1 MEPLVTLTIDDRQVT
16 VPEGTT
22 VLEAAKSVG
31 IEIPTLCYY
40 EKLAPFGGCRI
51 CLVEIEKMRGL
62 QTACTTVVRPEMV
75 VRTASPEV
83 LRTRKA
89 ILEFLLTNHPL
100 DCPVCDKGGECDLQ
114 DFAFKWGP
122 TESRYIEEKRHKR
135 KAYALSPLI
144 VKDEERCVLCRR
156 CVRYLEEWA
165 DELQLDYF
173 ERGRLTRVDTFPGQA
188 FNSVFSGNT
197 IDICPVGA
205 LTSRVFRFQ
214 ARSWELEKVPSI
226 CAYCGVGCN
235 VTLDVKTNK
244 LRRISAR
251 QNPAVNDGWLCD
263 KGRFAYQY
271 IDSSERITQPLVRKD
286 GELRPASWEEALNLV
301 SRRLGEIVQ
310 ASGPHSAG
318 GVGSATVTNEAA
330 YLFQKFMRTVV
341 GTNNIDHL
349 GRLPDGAYPLP
360 SMTEIQEANA
370 ILLFGTDT
378 QEEAPLVELFIRR
391 AANLKGTRVIVANPR
406 RTYLTRY
413 GSPALAYRPG
423 TEVALLNGLA
433 HVILAEGLHKM
444 ANGEWRM
451 ANRGNVAELEEWVK
465 DYSPDKVE
473 GITAVPAK
481 TLREAARALTEVQ
494 KAVLIYGAGTVRGPH
509 GEACLAALNNLA
521 LLSGAHEPGCLAQEP
536 NSWGV
541 LDMGLAPHLYPGRQ
555 RPDDEKVRER
565 LGKRWRA
572 QIGGA
577 VPLPSKAGLGLDG
590 MLKAALDGELEA
602 LYVMAANP
610 VMDHPI
616 GDEALEKVKFLV
628 VQDLFLTETA
638 RLADV
643 VLPAASF
650 AETDGTFTNIAGRV
664 QRLHKALRP
673 PARVKPHGQII
684 VDLARVMGQEIGA
697 SVPLGRYSPQAVM
710 EEIARVAAPYEGL
723 SYGSLGDDGIQV
735 KMEGRTRR
743 FTQADFQPLATEAA
757 YPLALVT
764 GRLLYDRGSPC
775 AQSEIMRELIPEP
788 FVEINPAD
796 AETLG
801 IADQDRVTVSSTRDS
816 LELTARV
823 SDDVRRGCVFVPQ
836 RLNEMPVVALSSVE
850 AAVTWVKV
858 TKRK

>member
-1 MEPLVTLTIDDRQVT
+1 MEPLVTLTIDDHEAT

-40 EKLAPFGGCRI
+40 EKMAPFGGCRI

-83 LRTRKA
+83 LKTRKA

-188 FNSVFSGNT
+188 FDSVFSGNI

-205 LTSRVFRFQ
+205 LTSHVFRFQ

-263 KGRFAYQY
+263 KGRFAHQY
-271 IDSSERITQPLVRKD
+271 LDSPERVTQPLVRKD
-286 GELRPASWEEALNLV
+286 GELKPASWDEALNLV
-301 SRRLGEIVQ
+301 SQRLRETVQ
-310 ASGPHSAG
+310 ENGPHSVG
-318 GVGSATVTNEAA
+318 GVGSASLTNEAA
-330 YLFQKFMRTVV
+330 YLFQKLVRIVL
-341 GTNNIDHL
+341 GTNNVDYL
-349 GRLPDGAYPLP
+349 GRLPDGAHPLP
-360 SMTEIQEANA
+360 STTEVQEADV
-370 ILLFGTDT
+370 ILLFGADPL
-378 QEEAPLVELFIRR
+378 EEAPIVELLIRR
-391 AANLKGTRVIVANPR
+391 AVNLKGTQVIVADPR
-406 RTYLTRY
+406 RVHLARY
-413 GSPALAYRPG
+413 GGPWLAHRPG
-423 TEVALLNGLA
+423 TEMAVLNGLA
-433 HVILAEGLHKM
+433 HVILAEGLHK
-444 ANGEWRM
+444 G
-451 ANRGNVAELEEWVK
+451 GHSVSELKEWVK
-465 DYSPDKVE
+465 DYTPARVE
-473 GITAVPAK
+473 EITAVPAE
-481 TLREAARALTEVQ
+481 TLREAARVLTEAQ
-494 KAVLIYGAGTVRGPH
+494 KPILIYGADTVRGPQ
-509 GEACLAALNNLA
+509 GQDFLAALNNLA
-521 LLSGAHEPGCLAQEP
+521 LLISAHEPGCLVQEP

-555 RPDDEKVRER
+555 RLDDDKVRER
-565 LGKRWRA
+565 LGKRWRSPS
-572 QIGGA
+572 GA
-577 VPLPSKAGLGLDG
+577 TVPLPSEAGLGLDE

-602 LYVMAANP
+602 LYVVAANP

-616 GDEALEKVKFLV
+616 GDQALEKLKFLV

-650 AETDGTFTNIAGRV
+650 AEAEGTFTNMAGRM

-673 PARVKPHGQII
+673 PAKVKPHGQII
-684 VDLARVMGQEIGA
+684 VELARAMGQEW
-697 SVPLGRYSPQAVM
+697 GRYSPQAAM
-710 EEIARVAAPYEGL
+710 EEITRTAAPYEGL
-723 SYGSLGDDGIQV
+723 GYGSLGDDGTHV
-735 KMEGRTRR
+735 PTEGGMRR
-743 FTQADFQPLATEAA
+743 SAQADFQPPAADAA

-764 GRLLYDRGSPC
+764 GRLLYDRGAPF
-775 AQSEIMRELIPEP
+775 AQSEIMRQLIPDP

-796 AETLG
+796 AEAMG
-801 IADQDRVTVSSTRDS
+801 IADKDRVTVSSARDS
-816 LELTARV
+816 LELRARV
-823 SDDVRRGCVFVPQ
+823 SEDIHRGCVFVPL
-836 RLNEMPVVALSSVE
+836 RLSEMPVVALSE
-850 AAVTWVKV
+850 IGTAVTWVKV

>member
-1 MEPLVTLTIDDRQVT
+1 MEPLVTLIIDDHEVT

-22 VLEAAKSVG
+22 VLEAAKSIG

-75 VRTASPEV
+75 VRTTSPEV
-83 LRTRKA
+83 LKTRKA

-165 DELQLDYF
+165 DDLQLDYF

-188 FNSVFSGNT
+188 FDSVFSGNT

-205 LTSRVFRFQ
+205 LTSRVFRFR

-235 VTLDVKTNK
+235 ITLDVKTNK
-244 LRRISAR
+244 LCRISAR
-251 QNPAVNDGWLCD
+251 ENPAVNDGRLCD
-263 KGRFAYQY
+263 KGRFAHQY
-271 IDSSERITQPLVRKD
+271 IDSPERVTQPLVRKD
-286 GELRPASWEEALNLV
+286 GELQPASWDEALNLV
-301 SRRLGEIVQ
+301 SQRLGEIVQ
-310 ASGPHSAG
+310 ASGPHSVG
-318 GVGSATVTNEAA
+318 GIGSASVTNEAA
-330 YLFQKFMRTVV
+330 YLFQKFMRAVV
-341 GTNNIDHL
+341 GTNNVDHL
-349 GRLPDGAYPLP
+349 GRLPDGARSLL
-360 SMTEIQEANA
+360 SMTEVREADA
-370 ILLFGTDT
+370 ILLFGADT
-378 QEEAPLVELFIRR
+378 LEEAPVVELFIRR
-391 AANLKGTRVIVANPR
+391 AANLKGAQVVVANPR
-406 RTYLTRY
+406 RIYLTRY
-413 GSPALAYRPG
+413 GGPWLAYRPG
-423 TEVALLNGLA
+423 TEMALLNGLA
-433 HVILAEGLHKM
+433 YIILAKGMYK
-444 ANGEWRM
+444 GGR
-451 ANRGNVAELEEWVK
+451 NVADLKDWVK
-465 DYSPDKVE
+465 DYPPDKVDE
-473 GITAVPAK
+473 ITGVPAE
-481 TLREAARALTEVQ
+481 TLREAARALAEAQ
-494 KAVLIYGAGTVRGPH
+494 KVVLVYGADMVRGSG
-509 GEACLAALNNLA
+509 GEGCLAALDNLA
-521 LLSGAHEPGCLAQEP
+521 LLIGAREPGCLTQEP

-555 RPDDEKVRER
+555 RLDDEVRKR

-572 QIGGA
+572 D
-577 VPLPSKAGLGLDG
+577 LPAEAGLGLDE
-590 MLKAALDGELEA
+590 MLKAALNGELQA

-610 VMDHPI
+610 VMNHPI
-616 GDEALEKVKFLV
+616 GDEALEKLEFLV

-650 AETDGTFTNIAGRV
+650 AEADGTFTNMTGRV

-673 PARVKPHGQII
+673 PAEVKPHGQIL
-684 VDLARVMGQEIGA
+684 VDLAKTMGHEIGPTV
-697 SVPLGRYSPQAVM
+697 SLGRYSPQAVM

-723 SYGSLGDDGIQV
+723 NYASLGDDGLR
-735 KMEGRTRR
+735 MTTEGEARR
-743 FTQADFQPLATEAA
+743 FTQTDFVPTVADAS
-757 YPLALVT
+757 YPLILVT
-764 GRLLYDRGSPC
+764 GQLLYDRRALF
-775 AQSEIMRELIPEP
+775 AQSEIMQQLMSEP

-796 AETLG
+796 AGARG
-801 IADQDRVTVSSTRDS
+801 IADQDAVTVSSARDS
-816 LELTARV
+816 LELKARV
-823 SDDVRRGCVFVPQ
+823 SDDIRPGCVFVPLH
-836 RLNEMPVVALSSVE
+836 LNEMPVVALSEVG
-850 AAVTWVKV
+850 AAVIWVKI

>member
-1 MEPLVTLTIDDRQVT
+1 MEPLVTLTIDDREVT

-75 VRTASPEV
+75 VRTTSPEV
-83 LRTRKA
+83 LKTRKA

-114 DFAFKWGP
+114 DFVFKWGP

-165 DELQLDYF
+165 NDLQLDYF
-173 ERGRLTRVDTFPGQA
+173 ERCRLTRVDTFPGQA
-188 FNSVFSGNT
+188 FDSVFSGNT

-214 ARSWELEKVPSI
+214 ARSWELEKVHSI
-226 CAYCGVGCN
+226 CGHCGVGCN
-235 VTLDVKTNK
+235 ITLDVKTNQ
-244 LRRISAR
+244 LRRIGPR
-251 QNPAVNDGWLCD
+251 ENPAVNDGWLCD
-263 KGRFAYQY
+263 KGRFGHQY
-271 IDSSERITQPLVRKD
+271 IDSPERVTQPLVRKD
-286 GELRPASWEEALNLV
+286 GELRPASWDEALILV
-301 SRRLGEIVQ
+301 SGRLGEIRRER
-310 ASGPHSAG
+310 GPHGVG

-330 YLFQKFMRTVV
+330 YLFQKFVRTVL
-341 GTNNIDHL
+341 GTNNVDHL
-349 GRLPDGAYPLP
+349 GRLPDGARPLP
-360 SMTEIQEANA
+360 SMTDLREADA
-370 ILLFGTDT
+370 ILLFGADT
-378 QEEAPLVELFIRR
+378 LEEAPIVELFLRR
-391 AANLKGTRVIVANPR
+391 AANLKGTQVIVANPR
-406 RTYLTRY
+406 RNHLTCY
-413 GSPALAYRPG
+413 SGPWLAYRPG

-433 HVILAEGLHKM
+433 HVILAEGLHKE
-444 ANGEWRM
+444 GR
-451 ANRGNVAELEEWVK
+451 RVADLEKWVK
-465 DYSPDKVE
+465 DYPPGKVE
-473 GITAVPAK
+473 EITAVPAE
-481 TLREAARALTEVQ
+481 TLRQVARVLTEAQ
-494 KAVLIYGAGTVRGPH
+494 KAVLIYGADAVRGPN
-509 GEACLAALNNLA
+509 GQACLAALNNLA
-521 LLSGAHEPGCLAQEP
+521 LLVGAHEPGCLAQEP

-555 RPDDEKVRER
+555 GLDDEVRKR
-565 LGKRWRA
+565 LSRRWMA
-572 QIGGA
+572 E
-577 VPLPSKAGLGLDG
+577 LPSEAGLGLDH
-590 MLKAALDGELEA
+590 MLKAALDGELDA

-616 GDEALEKVKFLV
+616 GDEALEKLKFLV

-643 VLPAASF
+643 VLPAATF
-650 AETDGTFTNIAGRV
+650 AEADGTFTNMAGRV
-664 QRLHKALRP
+664 QRLRKALRP
-673 PARVKPHGQII
+673 PAEVKPHGQII
-684 VDLARVMGQEIGA
+684 GDLARVMGQEIGA
-697 SVPLGRYSPQAVM
+697 TVSSGRYAPQAVM
-710 EEIARVAAPYEGL
+710 EEIARVAAPCEGL
-723 SYGSLGDDGIQV
+723 GYGSLDDDGMQV
-735 KMEGRTRR
+735 AMEGGARR
-743 FTQADFQPLATEAA
+743 FAQADFQPPAAEAA

-764 GRLLYDRGSPC
+764 GRLLYGRGFPF
-775 AQSEIMRELIPEP
+775 AQSEIMRQFVPEP
-788 FVEINPAD
+788 FVEISPAD

-801 IADQDRVTVSSTRDS
+801 ITDQDAVTVSSARDS
-816 LELTARV
+816 LEMKAKV
-823 SDDVRRGCVFVPQ
+823 SDDIRPGCVFVPLH
-836 RLNEMPVVALSSVE
+836 LNEMPVVALSDVG

>member
-1 MEPLVTLTIDDRQVT
+1 MEPSVTLNIDDRQVT

-22 VLEAAKSVG
+22 VLEAARSIG

-75 VRTASPEV
+75 VRTTSPEV
-83 LRTRKA
+83 LKTRKA

-114 DFAFKWGP
+114 DFVFKWGP
-122 TESRYIEEKRHKR
+122 TESRYIEGKRHKR
-135 KAYALSPLI
+135 KAHALSPLI

-165 DELQLDYF
+165 DDLQLDYF

-188 FNSVFSGNT
+188 FDSVFSGNT

-235 VTLDVKTNK
+235 ITLDVKTNK
-244 LRRISAR
+244 LRRISPR
-251 QNPAVNDGWLCD
+251 ENPAVNDGWLCD
-263 KGRFAYQY
+263 KGRFAHQY
-271 IDSSERITQPLVRKD
+271 MDSPERVTQPLVRKD
-286 GELRPASWEEALNLV
+286 GELRPASWDEALNLV
-301 SRRLGEIVQ
+301 SQRLGEIVQ
-310 ASGPHSAG
+310 ESGPHSVG
-318 GVGSATVTNEAA
+318 GVGSATITNEAA
-330 YLFQKFMRTVV
+330 YLFQKFVRTVL
-341 GTNNIDHL
+341 GTNNVDHL
-349 GRLPDGAYPLP
+349 GRLPDGARPLL
-360 SMTEIQEANA
+360 SMSEVRQVDA
-370 ILLFGTDT
+370 LLLLGTDT
-378 QEEAPLVELFIRR
+378 LEEAPIIELFIRR
-391 AANLKGTRVIVANPR
+391 AANLKGTQVIVANPR
-406 RTYLTRY
+406 RTALLRRFHLTDY
-413 GSPALAYRPG
+413 GGPWLAYRSG
-423 TEVALLNGLA
+423 TEVALLNSLA
-433 HVILAEGLHKM
+433 HIILAEGLHKE
-444 ANGEWRM
+444 GH
-451 ANRGNVAELEEWVK
+451 GVAELKEWVK
-465 DYSPDKVE
+465 DYPPDKVE
-473 GITAVPAK
+473 EITAVPAE
-481 TLREAARALTEVQ
+481 TLREAARVLTEAH
-494 KAVLIYGAGTVRGPH
+494 KAIFIYGPDTVRGPN
-509 GEACLAALNNLA
+509 GQACLAALNNLV
-521 LLSGAHEPGCLAQEP
+521 LLIGAHEPGCLAQEP

-555 RPDDEKVRER
+555 RLDDDKVRER

-572 QIGGA
+572 E
-577 VPLPSKAGLGLDG
+577 LPAEAGLGLDE

-602 LYVMAANP
+602 LYAMAANP

-616 GDEALEKVKFLV
+616 GDGALEKLKFLV

-650 AETDGTFTNIAGRV
+650 AEADGTFTNMAGRV

-673 PARVKPHGQII
+673 PAEVKSHGQII
-684 VDLARVMGQEIGA
+684 VDLAGVMGQEIGA
-697 SVPLGRYSPQAVM
+697 TVALGRYSPQAVM
-710 EEIARVAAPYEGL
+710 EEIARVTAPYEVFN
-723 SYGSLGDDGIQV
+723 YTSLGDDGIQV
-735 KMEGRTRR
+735 AMEGGTRR
-743 FTQADFQPLATEAA
+743 FTQADFRPPAADAA

-764 GRLLYDRGSPC
+764 GRLLYEQGSPF
-775 AQSEIMRELIPEP
+775 AQSEIMRQFIPEP
-788 FVEINPAD
+788 FVEINPTD

-801 IADQDRVTVSSTRDS
+801 VADQDAVTVTSARDS
-816 LELTARV
+816 LELKARV
-823 SDDVRRGCVFVPQ
+823 SDDIRPGCVFVPLH
-836 RLNEMPVVALSSVE
+836 LNEMPVVALSEVGT
-850 AAVTWVKV
+850 AVTWVKV

>member
-1 MEPLVTLTIDDRQVT
+1 MEPLVTLTIDDREVT

-22 VLEAAKSVG
+22 VLEAAKSIG

-62 QTACTTVVRPEMV
+62 QTACTTVVRSDMV
-75 VRTASPEV
+75 VRTTSPEV
-83 LRTRKA
+83 LKTRKA

-114 DFAFKWGP
+114 DFVFKWGP

-165 DELQLDYF
+165 DDLQLDYF

-188 FNSVFSGNT
+188 FDSVFSGNT

-205 LTSRVFRFQ
+205 LTSRVFRFR

-226 CAYCGVGCN
+226 CSYCGVGCN

-251 QNPAVNDGWLCD
+251 ENPAVNDGWLCD
-263 KGRFAYQY
+263 KGRFAHQY
-271 IDSSERITQPLVRKD
+271 MDSPERITQPLVRKD
-286 GELRPASWEEALNLV
+286 GELQPASWDEALNLV
-301 SRRLGEIVQ
+301 SQRLGEIVQ
-310 ASGPHSAG
+310 ESGPFSVG

-330 YLFQKFMRTVV
+330 YLFQKFMRTAV
-341 GTNNIDHL
+341 GTNNVDHL
-349 GRLPDGAYPLP
+349 GRLPDGARPLP
-360 SMTEIQEANA
+360 SMTEVRDADA

-378 QEEAPLVELFIRR
+378 LEEAPVIELFIRR
-391 AANLKGTRVIVANPR
+391 AANLKGTKVIVANPR
-406 RTYLTRY
+406 RIHLANY
-413 GSPALAYRPG
+413 GGPWLAYRPG

-433 HVILAEGLHKM
+433 HVILTEGLHKE
-444 ANGEWRM
+444 GR
-451 ANRGNVAELEEWVK
+451 RVAELNKWVK
-465 DYSPDKVE
+465 DYPPDKVE
-473 GITAVPAK
+473 EITAVSAE
-481 TLREAARALTEVQ
+481 TLRVAARVLTEAQ
-494 KAVLIYGAGTVRGPH
+494 KAILLYGPYTVRGPN
-509 GEACLAALNNLA
+509 GQACLAALNNLA
-521 LLSGAHEPGCLAQEP
+521 LLIGAHEPGCLAQEP

-555 RPDDEKVRER
+555 GLNDDQVRKR

-572 QIGGA
+572 E
-577 VPLPSKAGLGLDG
+577 LPAEAGLGLDE
-590 MLKAALDGELEA
+590 MLKAALDGELKA

-616 GDEALEKVKFLV
+616 GDEALEKLKFLV

-650 AETDGTFTNIAGRV
+650 AEADGTFTNMTGRV

-673 PARVKPHGQII
+673 PAEVKPHGQII

-697 SVPLGRYSPQAVM
+697 TVALGRYAPQAAM

-723 SYGSLGDDGIQV
+723 SYVSLDNEGIQV
-735 KMEGRTRR
+735 AIAPEGRTRR
-743 FTQADFQPLATEAA
+743 FAQTDFQPPAADAA

-764 GRLLYDRGSPC
+764 GRLLYDRGSPFI
-775 AQSEIMRELIPEP
+775 QSEIMRQFVPGPFAEL
-788 FVEINPAD
+788 NPAD
-796 AETLG
+796 AEALG
-801 IADQDRVTVSSTRDS
+801 IADQDAVTVSSARDS
-816 LELTARV
+816 LDLKARV
-823 SDDVRRGCVFVPQ
+823 SDDICPGCVFVPL
-836 RLNEMPVVALSSVE
+836 RLSEMPVAALSEVG

>member
-1 MEPLVTLTIDDRQVT
+1 MEPLVTLTIDDREAT

-83 LRTRKA
+83 LKTRQA

-135 KAYALSPLI
+135 KAHALSPLI

-165 DELQLDYF
+165 DDLQLGYF

-188 FNSVFSGNT
+188 FDSVFSGNT
-197 IDICPVGA
+197 IDLCPVGA
-205 LTSRVFRFQ
+205 LTSRVFRFR

-226 CAYCGVGCN
+226 CSYCGVGCN
-235 VTLDVKTNK
+235 ITLDVKTNK

-251 QNPAVNDGWLCD
+251 ENPAVNDGWLCN
-263 KGRFAYQY
+263 KGRFAHQY
-271 IDSSERITQPLVRKD
+271 IDSPERVTQPLVRKN
-286 GELRPASWEEALNLV
+286 GELKPASWDEALNLV
-301 SRRLGEIVQ
+301 SQRLGEIVQ
-310 ASGPHSAG
+310 ESGPHSVG

-330 YLFQKFMRTVV
+330 YLFQKFMRAVL
-341 GTNNIDHL
+341 GTNNVDHL
-349 GRLPDGAYPLP
+349 DRLPDDARPLP
-360 SMTEIQEANA
+360 SITEVREADA
-370 ILLFGTDT
+370 ILLFGADT
-378 QEEAPLVELFIRR
+378 LEEAPIIELFVRR
-391 AANLKGTRVIVANPR
+391 AANLKGTQVIVANPR
-406 RTYLTRY
+406 RTNLTSY
-413 GSPALAYRPG
+413 GSPRLAYRPG
-423 TEVALLNGLA
+423 TEVVLLNGLA
-433 HVILAEGLHKM
+433 HVILAEGLHKT
-444 ANGEWRM
+444 ANLKGRRT
-451 ANRGNVAELEEWVK
+451 AKLKRGLRIPSELEEWVK
-465 DYSPDKVE
+465 DYPPDRVKE
-473 GITAVPAK
+473 ITTVPAG
-481 TLREAARALTEVQ
+481 TLREAARVLTEAQ
-494 KAVLIYGAGTVRGPH
+494 KAVLIYGPDPVHGPN
-509 GEACLAALNNLA
+509 GQACLIALNNLA
-521 LLSGAHEPGCLAQEP
+521 LLIGAHEPGCLAQEP

-555 RPDDEKVRER
+555 GLDDEQVRKR
-565 LGKRWRA
+565 LGKRWKA
-572 QIGGA
+572 E
-577 VPLPSKAGLGLDG
+577 LPSEAGLGLDE

-650 AETDGTFTNIAGRV
+650 AEADGTFTNMAGRV

-673 PARVKPHGQII
+673 PAKVKPHSQII
-684 VDLARVMGQEIGA
+684 IDLARVMGQEQRTL
-697 SVPLGRYSPQAVM
+697 LGRYLPQTVM
-710 EEIARVAAPYEGL
+710 EEIARVVAPYEEL
-723 SYGSLGDDGIQV
+723 NYGSLGDDGIQV
-735 KMEGRTRR
+735 AIEGRTRR
-743 FTQADFQPLATEAA
+743 FAQASSEPSEPPAA

-764 GRLLYDRGSPC
+764 GRLLYDRGSPF
-775 AQSEIMRELIPEP
+775 AQSEIMRQLVPEP
-788 FVEINPAD
+788 FIEINPAD

-801 IADQDRVTVSSTRDS
+801 IADQDEVTVSSARDS
-816 LELTARV
+816 LELKARL
-823 SDDVRRGCVFVPQ
+823 SDDIRPGCLFVP
-836 RLNEMPVVALSSVE
+836 LHLSEMPVVALSEVG

>member
-1 MEPLVTLTIDDRQVT
+1 MEPLVTLTIDDREVT

-22 VLEAAKSVG
+22 VLEAAKSIG

-83 LRTRKA
+83 LKTRQA

-122 TESRYIEEKRHKR
+122 TGSRYIEEKRHKR

-188 FNSVFSGNT
+188 FDSVFSGNT
-197 IDICPVGA
+197 IGVCPVGA
-205 LTSRVFRFQ
+205 LTSRSFRFR
-214 ARSWELEKVPSI
+214 ARSWELEEVPSI

-235 VTLDVKTNK
+235 VTLDVKANK

-263 KGRFAYQY
+263 KGRFAHQY
-271 IDSSERITQPLVRKD
+271 VDSPERITQPLARKD
-286 GELRPASWEEALNLV
+286 GELEPASWDEALNLV

-310 ASGPHSAG
+310 ESGPHSVG

-330 YLFQKFMRTVV
+330 YLFQKFMRTVL
-341 GTNNIDHL
+341 GTNNVDYL
-349 GRLPDGAYPLP
+349 GRLPDGAHPLP
-360 SMTEIQEANA
+360 SMTELREADVV
-370 ILLFGTDT
+370 LLFGADT
-378 QEEAPLVELFIRR
+378 LEEAPLVELLIRR
-391 AANLKGTRVIVANPR
+391 AVNLKGTQVIAANPR
-406 RTYLTRY
+406 RVHLARY
-413 GSPALAYRPG
+413 GGPWLAYRPG
-423 TEVALLNGLA
+423 TEVALLNGLV
-433 HVILAEGLHKM
+433 HVILAGGLHKT
-444 ANGEWRM
+444 ANSEWRM
-451 ANRGNVAELEEWVK
+451 ADGGKVAELKEWVR
-465 DYSPDKVE
+465 DYTPDKVE
-473 GITAVPAK
+473 EITAVPAEA
-481 TLREAARALTEVQ
+481 LRAAARVLTEAQ
-494 KAVLIYGAGTVRGPH
+494 KAILIYGADPVRGPH
-509 GEACLAALNNLA
+509 GQACLAALNNLA
-521 LLSGAHEPGCLAQEP
+521 LLIGAHEPGCLVQEP
-536 NSWGV
+536 NSWGA

-555 RPDDEKVRER
+555 KLDDVKVRER

-572 QIGGA
+572 QIGA
-577 VPLPSKAGLGLDG
+577 TVPLPAGAGLGLDE
-590 MLKAALDGELEA
+590 MLKAALNGELEA

-616 GDEALEKVKFLV
+616 GDQALEKLKFLV

-650 AETDGTFTNIAGRV
+650 AEAEGTFTNVSGRV
-664 QRLHKALRP
+664 QKLHKALRP
-673 PARVKPHGQII
+673 PAKVKPHGQII
-684 VDLARVMGQEIGA
+684 VDLARAMGQEISATG
-697 SVPLGRYSPQAVM
+697 PLGRYLPQAVM
-710 EEIARVAAPYEGL
+710 QEIARVAAPYEGL

-735 KMEGRTRR
+735 AIEGGTRR
-743 FTQADFQPLATEAA
+743 FTQANFQPLAADAA

-764 GRLLYDRGSPC
+764 GRLLYDRGSPF
-775 AQSEIMRELIPEP
+775 AQSEIMRQLVPEP
-788 FVEINPAD
+788 FVMINPAD
-796 AETLG
+796 AENLRIT
-801 IADQDRVTVSSTRDS
+801 DQDAVTVASARDS
-816 LELTARV
+816 LELRARV
-823 SDDVRRGCVFVPQ
+823 SQDIRPGCVFVPL
-836 RLNEMPVVALSSVE
+836 RLSEMPVVALSDVE
-850 AAVTWVKV
+850 SAVTWVKV

>member
-1 MEPLVTLTIDDRQVT
+1 MEPLVTLTIDDHEAT

-22 VLEAAKSVG
+22 VLEAAKSIG

-62 QTACTTVVRPEMV
+62 QTACTTIVRPEMV
-75 VRTASPEV
+75 VRTTSPEV
-83 LRTRKA
+83 LKTRKA
-89 ILEFLLTNHPL
+89 LLEFLLTNHPL

-165 DELQLDYF
+165 DDLQLDYF

-188 FNSVFSGNT
+188 FDSVFSGNT

-235 VTLDVKTNK
+235 VTLDVKTNQ
-244 LRRISAR
+244 LRRVSAR
-251 QNPAVNDGWLCD
+251 GNPAVNDGWLCD
-263 KGRFAYQY
+263 KGRFAHQY
-271 IDSSERITQPLVRKD
+271 MDSPERVTQPLVRKD
-286 GELRPASWEEALNLV
+286 GELRPASWDEALNLV
-301 SRRLGEIVQ
+301 SRRLREIVQ
-310 ASGPHSAG
+310 ESGPHSVG
-318 GVGSATVTNEAA
+318 GIGSATVTNEAA
-330 YLFQKFMRTVV
+330 YLFQKFMRTVL
-341 GTNNIDHL
+341 GTNNVDHL
-349 GRLPDGAYPLP
+349 GRLPDSARPLP
-360 SMTEIQEANA
+360 SMTELREADA
-370 ILLFGTDT
+370 ILLFGADT
-378 QEEAPLVELFIRR
+378 LEEAPIVELFIRR
-391 AANLKGTRVIVANPR
+391 AANLKGTKVIVADPR
-406 RTYLTRY
+406 RINLTHY
-413 GSPALAYRPG
+413 GGPWLAYRPG

-433 HVILAEGLHKM
+433 HVVLAGGPHKT
-444 ANGEWRM
+444 ANLKGH
-451 ANRGNVAELEEWVK
+451 GVTELKEWVK
-465 DYSPDKVE
+465 DYPPEKVE
-473 GITAVPAK
+473 EITAVPAE
-481 TLREAARALTEVQ
+481 TLREAAR
-494 KAVLIYGAGTVRGPH
+494 VLIETQRAILVYGADAVRGPND
-509 GEACLAALNNLA
+509 EACLAALNNLA
-521 LLSGAHEPGCLAQEP
+521 LLIGAHEPGCLAQEP

-555 RPDDEKVRER
+555 RLDDEVRER
-565 LGKRWRA
+565 LGKRWRV
-572 QIGGA
+572 Q
-577 VPLPSKAGLGLDG
+577 LPSEAGLGLDE
-590 MLKAALDGELEA
+590 MLKATLDGELEA

-616 GDEALEKVKFLV
+616 GDEALEKLKFLV

-650 AETDGTFTNIAGRV
+650 AETDGTFTNMAGRV
-664 QRLHKALRP
+664 QRLHKALRS
-673 PARVKPHGQII
+673 PAEVKPHGQII
-684 VDLARVMGQEIGA
+684 VDLARAMGQE
-697 SVPLGRYSPQAVM
+697 LGRYSPQAVM
-710 EEIARVAAPYEGL
+710 EEIARIAAPYEGL
-723 SYGSLGDDGIQV
+723 NYGSLGNDGTHV
-735 KMEGRTRR
+735 AMEGGTRR
-743 FTQADFQPLATEAA
+743 FAQADSSPPAADAA

-764 GRLLYDRGSPC
+764 GRLLYDRGSPF
-775 AQSEIMRELIPEP
+775 AQSEIMHQFVPEP
-788 FVEINPAD
+788 SVEINPAD
-796 AETLG
+796 AEVLG
-801 IADQDRVTVSSTRDS
+801 IADQDVVTVSSARGS

-823 SDDVRRGCVFVPQ
+823 SDDIRPGCVFVPLH
-836 RLNEMPVVALSSVE
+836 LNEMPVVALSEVG
-850 AAVTWVKV
+850 ALVTWVKV

>member
-1 MEPLVTLTIDDRQVT
+1 MEPLVNLTIDDREVT

-22 VLEAAKSVG
+22 VLEAAKSIG

-40 EKLAPFGGCRI
+40 EKLAPFGGCRL
-51 CLVEIEKMRGL
+51 CLVEIEKLRGL
-62 QTACTTVVRPEMV
+62 QTACTTVVRPDMV

-83 LRTRKA
+83 LKTRKA

-114 DFAFKWGP
+114 DFVFKWGP

-165 DELQLDYF
+165 DDLQLDYF

-188 FNSVFSGNT
+188 FDSVFSGNT

-214 ARSWELEKVPSI
+214 ARSWELEEVPSI

-235 VTLDVKTNK
+235 VTLDVKTDK

-251 QNPAVNDGWLCD
+251 ENPAVNDGWLCD
-263 KGRFAYQY
+263 KGRFAHQY
-271 IDSSERITQPLVRKD
+271 IDSPERVTQPLVRKD
-286 GELRPASWEEALNLV
+286 GELQPAAWDEALNWV
-301 SRRLGEIVQ
+301 SRRLREIKQ
-310 ASGPHSAG
+310 ESGPHSVG

-330 YLFQKFMRTVV
+330 YLLQKFMRTVV
-341 GTNNIDHL
+341 GTNNVDHL
-349 GRLPDGAYPLP
+349 GRLPDGARPLP
-360 SMTEIQEANA
+360 SMTEVREADA
-370 ILLFGTDT
+370 ILLLGTDPL
-378 QEEAPLVELFIRR
+378 EEAPVVELFIRR
-391 AANLKGTRVIVANPR
+391 AANLKGTQVIVANPR
-406 RTYLTRY
+406 RNHLTRY
-413 GSPALAYRPG
+413 GGPWLAYRPG

-433 HVILAEGLHKM
+433 HVILAERLHKE
-444 ANGEWRM
+444 GRK
-451 ANRGNVAELEEWVK
+451 VAAFKEWVQ
-465 DYSPDKVE
+465 DDSPDQVE
-473 GITAVPAK
+473 EITAVPAE
-481 TLREAARALTEVQ
+481 TLREAARVLTEAQ
-494 KAVLIYGAGTVRGPH
+494 RAILIYGADTVRGPN
-509 GEACLAALNNLA
+509 GQACLAALNNLA
-521 LLSGAHEPGCLAQEP
+521 LLIGAHEPGCLAQEP

-555 RPDDEKVRER
+555 RLDDKVRER
-565 LGKRWRA
+565 LGRRWKA
-572 QIGGA
+572 K
-577 VPLPSKAGLGLDG
+577 LPSEAGLGLDE

-602 LYVMAANP
+602 FYVLAANL
-610 VMDHPI
+610 VMDHPL
-616 GDEALEKVKFLV
+616 GDEALGKLKFLV

-650 AETDGTFTNIAGRV
+650 AEADGTFTNMAGRV

-673 PARVKPHGQII
+673 PAEVKPHGQII
-684 VDLARVMGQEIGA
+684 VDLARVMGKE
-697 SVPLGRYSPQAVM
+697 LGRYSPQAVM

-735 KMEGRTRR
+735 AIEGGTCQ
-743 FTQADFQPLATEAA
+743 FTKADFWPPAANAA

-764 GRLLYDRGSPC
+764 GRQLYDRGSPF
-775 AQSEIMRELIPEP
+775 AQSEIMRQLIPEP

-796 AETLG
+796 APALG
-801 IADQDRVTVSSTRDS
+801 IADQDAVTVSSARDS
-816 LELTARV
+816 LELRARV
-823 SDDVRRGCVFVPQ
+823 CDDICPGCVFVP
-836 RLNEMPVVALSSVE
+836 LHLSEMPVAALSE
-850 AAVTWVKV
+850 IGTAVTWVKV

>member
-1 MEPLVTLTIDDRQVT
+1 MEPLVTLTIDDREVT

-22 VLEAAKSVG
+22 ILEAAKSVG
-31 IEIPTLCYY
+31 IEIPSLCYY

-83 LRTRKA
+83 LKTRKA
-89 ILEFLLTNHPL
+89 MLEFLLTNHPL

-165 DELQLDYF
+165 DDLQLDYF
-173 ERGRLTRVDTFPGQA
+173 ERGRLTRVDTFPGQT
-188 FNSVFSGNT
+188 FDSVFSGNT

-205 LTSRVFRFQ
+205 LTSRVFRFR
-214 ARSWELEKVPSI
+214 ARAWELEKVPSI
-226 CAYCGVGCN
+226 CSYCGVGCN
-235 VTLDVKTNK
+235 ITLDVKTNK
-244 LRRISAR
+244 LCRISPR
-251 QNPAVNDGWLCD
+251 ENPAVNDGWLCD
-263 KGRFAYQY
+263 KGRFAHQY
-271 IDSSERITQPLVRKD
+271 MDSPERVTQPLVRKD
-286 GELRPASWEEALNLV
+286 GELKPASWDEALNLV
-301 SRRLGEIVQ
+301 SQRLGEIRQ
-310 ASGPHSAG
+310 ESGPHSVG

-330 YLFQKFMRTVV
+330 YLFQKFVRTVL
-341 GTNNIDHL
+341 GTNNVDHL
-349 GRLPDGAYPLP
+349 GRLPDGARPLP
-360 SMTEIQEANA
+360 AMTELQEADA
-370 ILLFGTDT
+370 ILLCTADT
-378 QEEAPLVELFIRR
+378 LEEAPVVELFFRR
-391 AANLKGTRVIVANPR
+391 AANLRKAKVIVANPR
-406 RTYLTRY
+406 RTALLRQFNLTRH
-413 GSPALAYRPG
+413 GGPWLAYRPG

-433 HVILAEGLHKM
+433 HVILAEGLHKE
-444 ANGEWRM
+444 GRRVTEFKEW
-451 ANRGNVAELEEWVK
+451 LK
-465 DYSPDKVE
+465 DYPPGKVE
-473 GITAVPAK
+473 KITAVPAE
-481 TLREAARALTEVQ
+481 TLQETARVLTEAQ
-494 KAVLIYGAGTVRGPH
+494 KTVLVYGADTVHGPG

-521 LLSGAHEPGCLAQEP
+521 LLIGAHGPGCLVQEP

-555 RPDDEKVRER
+555 GLDDEQVRKK
-565 LGKRWRA
+565 LGKRWKA
-572 QIGGA
+572 E
-577 VPLPSKAGLGLDG
+577 LPSETGLGLDE

-616 GDEALEKVKFLV
+616 GDEALEKLKFLV

-643 VLPAASF
+643 VLPAAGS

-664 QRLHKALRP
+664 QRLHKAVRP
-673 PARVKPHGQII
+673 PAEVKPHGQII
-684 VDLARVMGQEIGA
+684 VDLARVMGQE
-697 SVPLGRYSPQAVM
+697 LGRYSPQTVM

-723 SYGSLGDDGIQV
+723 SYGTLGDDGIQIAT
-735 KMEGRTRR
+735 EGETRR
-743 FTQADFQPLATEAA
+743 FAQANFQPPAA
-757 YPLALVT
+757 DADYPLALVT
-764 GRLLYDRGSPC
+764 GRLLYNRSPLLV
-775 AQSEIMRELIPEP
+775 QSEIMRQFVSEP
-788 FVEINPAD
+788 FAEINPAD
-796 AETLG
+796 AEALG
-801 IADQDRVTVSSTRDS
+801 IADQDAVTVSSARDS
-816 LELTARV
+816 LEIKARV
-823 SDDVRRGCVFVPQ
+823 SDDIRPGCVFVPL
-836 RLNEMPVVALSSVE
+836 RLSEMPVVTLYDVG

>member
-1 MEPLVTLTIDDRQVT
+1 MEPLVTLTIDDREVT

-22 VLEAAKSVG
+22 VLEAARSVG

-75 VRTASPEV
+75 VRTTSPEV
-83 LRTRKA
+83 LKTRRA

-114 DFAFKWGP
+114 DFVFKWGP

-165 DELQLDYF
+165 DDLQLDYF

-188 FNSVFSGNT
+188 FDSVFSGNT

-205 LTSRVFRFQ
+205 LTSRVFRFR

-235 VTLDVKTNK
+235 ITLDVKTNK
-244 LRRISAR
+244 LRRISGR
-251 QNPAVNDGWLCD
+251 ESPAVNDGWLCD
-263 KGRFAYQY
+263 KGRFAHQY
-271 IDSSERITQPLVRKD
+271 MDSPERITQPLVRKD
-286 GELRPASWEEALNLV
+286 GELQPASWDKALNLV
-301 SRRLGEIVQ
+301 SQRLREIVQ
-310 ASGPHSAG
+310 ASGSHSVG
-318 GVGSATVTNEAA
+318 GVGSATITNEAA
-330 YLFQKFMRTVV
+330 YLFQKFVRTAL
-341 GTNNIDHL
+341 GTNNVDHL
-349 GRLPDGAYPLP
+349 GRLPDGAHPLP
-360 SMTEIQEANA
+360 SMTEVREADA

-378 QEEAPLVELFIRR
+378 LEEAPVVELFIRR
-391 AANLKGTRVIVANPR
+391 AATLKGTKVIVANPR
-406 RTYLTRY
+406 RIHLTSY
-413 GSPALAYRPG
+413 GGPWLAYQPG

-433 HVILAEGLHKM
+433 HVILAEGLHK
-444 ANGEWRM
+444 ESR
-451 ANRGNVAELEEWVK
+451 RVADLEEWVK
-465 DYSPDKVE
+465 DYPPHKVE
-473 GITAVPAK
+473 EITGVSAE
-481 TLREAARALTEVQ
+481 TLREAAKVLTEARKV
-494 KAVLIYGAGTVRGPH
+494 VLIYGADAVRGPS
-509 GEACLAALNNLA
+509 GAACLAALSNLA
-521 LLSGAHEPGCLAQEP
+521 LLIGAKEPGCLAREP

-541 LDMGLAPHLYPGRQ
+541 LDMGLAPHLYPGR
-555 RPDDEKVRER
+555 RGLDDDKARER

-572 QIGGA
+572 G
-577 VPLPSKAGLGLDG
+577 LPSEAGLGLDE

-602 LYVMAANP
+602 LYIMAANP

-616 GDEALEKVKFLV
+616 GDEALEKLKFLV
-628 VQDLFLTETA
+628 VQDLFLTETS

-650 AETDGTFTNIAGRV
+650 AEADGTFTNMVGRV

-673 PARVKPHGQII
+673 PAGVKPHSQII
-684 VDLARVMGQEIGA
+684 VDIAKVMGQE
-697 SVPLGRYSPQAVM
+697 LGRYSPQAVM
-710 EEIARVAAPYEGL
+710 EEIARVATPYEGL

-735 KMEGRTRR
+735 TTAIEGKTRR
-743 FTQADFQPLATEAA
+743 FVQADFSPPSADAA
-757 YPLALVT
+757 YPLGLVT
-764 GRLLYDRGSPC
+764 GWLLYDRRSPF
-775 AQSEIMRELIPEP
+775 ARSEIMRQFVPEP
-788 FVEINPAD
+788 FIEINPAD
-796 AETLG
+796 AEALG
-801 IADQDRVTVSSTRDS
+801 IADQDAVTVSSARDS
-816 LELTARV
+816 LELKARV
-823 SDDVRRGCVFVPQ
+823 SDDICPGCVFVPL
-836 RLNEMPVVALSSVE
+836 RLSEMPVVALLDIE
-850 AAVTWVKV
+850 TAVTWVKV

>member
-1 MEPLVTLTIDDRQVT
+1 MEPLVTLTIDDREAI

-22 VLEAAKSVG
+22 VLEAAKSIG

-62 QTACTTVVRPEMV
+62 QTACTTAVRPEMV
-75 VRTASPEV
+75 VRTTSPEV
-83 LRTRKA
+83 LKTRKA

-114 DFAFKWGP
+114 DFVFKWGP

-165 DELQLDYF
+165 DDLQLDYF
-173 ERGRLTRVDTFPGQA
+173 ERGRLTRVDAFPGQA
-188 FNSVFSGNT
+188 FDSVFSGNT

-205 LTSRVFRFQ
+205 LTSRVFRFR

-226 CAYCGVGCN
+226 CSYCGVGCN

-263 KGRFAYQY
+263 KGRFAHQY
-271 IDSSERITQPLVRKD
+271 MDSPERVTQPLVRKD
-286 GELRPASWEEALNLV
+286 GELRPASWDEALNLV
-301 SRRLGEIVQ
+301 SQRMREIVKEN
-310 ASGPHSAG
+310 GPHSVG

-330 YLFQKFMRTVV
+330 YLFQKFVRTVL
-341 GTNNIDHL
+341 GTNNADHL
-349 GRLPDGAYPLP
+349 GRLPDGARPLP
-360 SMTEIQEANA
+360 SITEVREADA
-370 ILLFGTDT
+370 ILLFGADT
-378 QEEAPLVELFIRR
+378 LEEAPIIELFIRR
-391 AANLKGTRVIVANPR
+391 PANLKGTKVVVANPCHNH
-406 RTYLTRY
+406 LTSY
-413 GSPALAYRPG
+413 GGPWLAYRPG

-433 HVILAEGLHKM
+433 HVILAEGLYKE
-444 ANGEWRM
+444 GRS
-451 ANRGNVAELEEWVK
+451 VTELQEWVK
-465 DYSPDKVE
+465 DYPPDKVE
-473 GITAVPAK
+473 EITAVPAK
-481 TLREAARALTEVQ
+481 TLRKAARILTEAQ
-494 KAVLIYGAGTVRGPH
+494 KAILIYGADAVRGPN
-509 GEACLAALNNLA
+509 GQACLAALDNLA
-521 LLSGAHEPGCLAQEP
+521 LLIGAQEPGCLAQEP

-555 RPDDEKVRER
+555 RLDGDQVRKR
-565 LGKRWRA
+565 LGKRWKA
-572 QIGGA
+572 E
-577 VPLPSKAGLGLDG
+577 LPSEAGLGLDE

-616 GDEALEKVKFLV
+616 GDEALEKLKFLV

-638 RLADV
+638 RLANV

-650 AETDGTFTNIAGRV
+650 AEADGTFTNMAGRL

-673 PARVKPHGQII
+673 PAEVKPHGQII
-684 VDLARVMGQEIGA
+684 VDLARVMGQE
-697 SVPLGRYSPQAVM
+697 LGRCSPQAVM
-710 EEIARVAAPYEGL
+710 EEIARIAAPYEGL

-735 KMEGRTRR
+735 AIAIEGRTRR
-743 FTQADFQPLATEAA
+743 FAQANSEPFGPPATDTA

-764 GRLLYDRGSPC
+764 GRLLYDRGSPF
-775 AQSEIMRELIPEP
+775 AQSEIMRQFVPEP

-796 AETLG
+796 AEALG
-801 IADQDRVTVSSTRDS
+801 IADQDAVTVSSARDS
-816 LELTARV
+816 LELRARV
-823 SDDVRRGCVFVPQ
+823 SDDVRPGCVFVPLH
-836 RLNEMPVVALSSVE
+836 LNEIPVVALSDVE
-850 AAVTWVKV
+850 SAVTWVKV

>member
-1 MEPLVTLTIDDRQVT
+1 MEPLVTLTIDDREVT

-22 VLEAAKSVG
+22 VLEAARSVG
-31 IEIPTLCYY
+31 IEIPTLCYH

-83 LRTRKA
+83 LKTRKA

-114 DFAFKWGP
+114 DFVFKWGP

-165 DELQLDYF
+165 NDLQLDYF

-188 FNSVFSGNT
+188 FDSVFSGNT

-205 LTSRVFRFQ
+205 LTSRVFRFR
-214 ARSWELEKVPSI
+214 ARAWELEKVPSI
-226 CAYCGVGCN
+226 CSYCGVGCN

-251 QNPAVNDGWLCD
+251 ENPAVNDRWLCD
-263 KGRFAYQY
+263 KGRFAHQY
-271 IDSSERITQPLVRKD
+271 MDSPERVTQPLVRHD
-286 GELRPASWEEALNLV
+286 GELVPASWDEALNLV
-301 SRRLGEIVQ
+301 SQRLGEIKQ
-310 ASGPHSAG
+310 DSGPHSLG

-330 YLFQKFMRTVV
+330 YLFQKFVRTVL
-341 GTNNIDHL
+341 GTNNVDHL
-349 GRLPDGAYPLP
+349 GRLPDGARPFP
-360 SMTEIQEANA
+360 SMTEVREADA
-370 ILLFGTDT
+370 ILLFGADT
-378 QEEAPLVELFIRR
+378 LEEAPVIELFIRR
-391 AANLKGTRVIVANPR
+391 AANLRGTPVIVAHPR
-406 RTYLTRY
+406 RIHLTGY
-413 GSPALAYRPG
+413 GGPWLAYRPG

-433 HVILAEGLHKM
+433 HVILAEGLHKQ
-444 ANGEWRM
+444 GR
-451 ANRGNVAELEEWVK
+451 RVAEFKEWVK
-465 DYSPDKVE
+465 DYPPDKME
-473 GITAVPAK
+473 KITAVPAE
-481 TLREAARALTEVQ
+481 TLREAARVLTEAH
-494 KAVLIYGAGTVRGPH
+494 KAILICGPDTARGPN
-509 GEACLAALNNLA
+509 GETCLTALNNLA
-521 LLSGAHEPGCLAQEP
+521 LLIGAQEPSCLAQEP

-555 RPDDEKVRER
+555 GLDDKVRER

-572 QIGGA
+572 Q
-577 VPLPSKAGLGLDG
+577 LPSEAGLGLDE
-590 MLKAALDGELEA
+590 MLKAVLNGELEA

-616 GDEALEKVKFLV
+616 GDEALEKLKFLI

-650 AETDGTFTNIAGRV
+650 AEIDGTFTNMAGHV

-673 PARVKPHGQII
+673 PAGVRPHGQII
-684 VDLARVMGQEIGA
+684 VDLARAMGQD
-697 SVPLGRYSPQAVM
+697 LGRYSPQTVM
-710 EEIARVAAPYEGL
+710 EEITRVAASYEGL
-723 SYGSLGDDGIQV
+723 NYASLGVDGIQV
-735 KMEGRTRR
+735 VIEGGTRQ
-743 FTQADFQPLATEAA
+743 FAQADFKPPVADAA

-764 GRLLYDRGSPC
+764 GRLLYNQSSLLV
-775 AQSEIMRELIPEP
+775 QSEIMRQFVHEP
-788 FVEINPAD
+788 FIEINPAD
-796 AETLG
+796 AKALG
-801 IADQDRVTVSSTRDS
+801 IADQDAVMVSSARDS
-816 LELTARV
+816 LELKARV
-823 SDDVRRGCVFVPQ
+823 SDDIRPGCVFVPL
-836 RLNEMPVVALSSVE
+836 RLSEMPVVALLDVK
-850 AAVTWVKV
+850 AAVTWVRV

>member
-1 MEPLVTLTIDDRQVT
+1 MEPLVTLTIDDHEVT

-22 VLEAAKSVG
+22 VLEAAKSIG

-75 VRTASPEV
+75 VRTTSPEV
-83 LRTRKA
+83 LKTRKA

-114 DFAFKWGP
+114 DFVFKWGP

-165 DELQLDYF
+165 DDLQLDYF

-188 FNSVFSGNT
+188 FDSIFSGNT

-214 ARSWELEKVPSI
+214 ARSWELERVSSI

-235 VTLDVKTNK
+235 ITLDVKTNK
-244 LRRISAR
+244 LRRISPR
-251 QNPAVNDGWLCD
+251 ENPAVNDGWLCD
-263 KGRFAYQY
+263 KGRFAHQY
-271 IDSSERITQPLVRKD
+271 MDNPERITQPLVRKN
-286 GELRPASWEEALNLV
+286 GELRPASWDEALNSV
-301 SRRLGEIVQ
+301 SQRLGEIRQ
-310 ASGPHSAG
+310 EGGPHSVG

-330 YLFQKFMRTVV
+330 YLFQKFVRTVV
-341 GTNNIDHL
+341 GTNNVDHL
-349 GRLPDGAYPLP
+349 GRLPDGARPLP
-360 SMTEIQEANA
+360 SMTEVREADA
-370 ILLFGTDT
+370 ILLLGTDPL
-378 QEEAPLVELFIRR
+378 EEAPVVELFIRR
-391 AANLKGTRVIVANPR
+391 AANLKGTQVIVANPR
-406 RTYLTRY
+406 RNHLTRY
-413 GSPALAYRPG
+413 GGPWLAYRPG

-433 HVILAEGLHKM
+433 HVILAEGLHKE
-444 ANGEWRM
+444 GR
-451 ANRGNVAELEEWVK
+451 NVAELKGWVK
-465 DYSPDKVE
+465 DYSPDKVGE
-473 GITAVPAK
+473 ITAVSVE
-481 TLREAARALTEVQ
+481 TLRGAARVLTE
-494 KAVLIYGAGTVRGPH
+494 AHRAILIYGADTVRGPN
-509 GEACLAALNNLA
+509 GQACLAALNNLA
-521 LLSGAHEPGCLAQEP
+521 LLIGAHEPGCLAQEP

-555 RPDDEKVRER
+555 KLGDKVRER
-565 LGKRWRA
+565 LGRRWKA
-572 QIGGA
+572 K
-577 VPLPSKAGLGLDG
+577 LPSEAGLGLDE
-590 MLKAALDGELEA
+590 MLKAALDGKLEA
-602 LYVMAANP
+602 LYVLAANP

-616 GDEALEKVKFLV
+616 GAKALEKLKFLV

-650 AETDGTFTNIAGRV
+650 AEADGTFTNMAGRV

-673 PARVKPHGQII
+673 PAEVKPHGQII
-684 VDLARVMGQEIGA
+684 VDLARVMGKE
-697 SVPLGRYSPQAVM
+697 LGRYSPQAVL
-710 EEIARVAAPYEGL
+710 EEIVRVASPYEGL
-723 SYGSLGDDGIQV
+723 SYGSLGDDGIRLAI
-735 KMEGRTRR
+735 EGGTRQ
-743 FTQADFQPLATEAA
+743 FAQADFWPPAANAA
-757 YPLALVT
+757 YPLALAT
-764 GRLLYDRGSPC
+764 GRLLYDRGSPF
-775 AQSEIMRELIPEP
+775 AQSEIMRQFIPES

-796 AETLG
+796 AEALG
-801 IADQDRVTVSSTRDS
+801 IADQDAVTVSSARDS
-816 LELTARV
+816 LELRARV
-823 SDDVRRGCVFVPQ
+823 CDDICPGCVFVP
-836 RLNEMPVVALSSVE
+836 LHLSEMPVAALSEVGT
-850 AAVTWVKV
+850 AVTWVKV